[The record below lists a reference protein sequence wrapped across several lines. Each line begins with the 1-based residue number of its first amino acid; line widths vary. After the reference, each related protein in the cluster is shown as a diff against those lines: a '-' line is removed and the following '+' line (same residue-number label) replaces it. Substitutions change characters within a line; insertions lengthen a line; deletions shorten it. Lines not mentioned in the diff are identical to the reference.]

1 LKRRAPREP
10 APPIPPLSASRVSAN
25 VELTPPTQDP
35 ADVQAHVTQEN
46 IADFERYLLWADKAM
61 HPEKRGAEVTPG
73 AAPPN
78 RDLEAHMDNENLKL
92 AKYEPLTF
100 QCVRCEQQ
108 FNASGKSI
116 EQVAG
121 EVSDHITR
129 EHPDLSN
136 SWLQHKKAA

>member
-1 LKRRAPREP
+1 LKRRAAREP
-10 APPIPPLSASRVSAN
+10 APPIPPLRASRLSAN

-46 IADFERYLLWADKAM
+46 VADFERYLLWADKAM
-61 HPEKRGAEVTPG
+61 HPENRGAEVTPG
-73 AAPPN
+73 ATPLD
-78 RDLEAHMDNENLKL
+78 RHLEADMDNENLKL

-121 EVSDHITR
+121 EVSGHISR

-136 SWLQHKKAA
+136 SWLQRKKPA

>member
-1 LKRRAPREP
+1 
-10 APPIPPLSASRVSAN
+10 
-25 VELTPPTQDP
+25 
-35 ADVQAHVTQEN
+35 
-46 IADFERYLLWADKAM
+46 M
-61 HPEKRGAEVTPG
+61 HPENRGAEVKPG
-73 AAPPN
+73 AALPN
-78 RDLEAHMDNENLKL
+78 RGLEADMDNENLKL

-136 SWLQHKKAA
+136 SWLQHKRAA